1 MGLPGSKR
9 DTRPENEILVCSAR
23 VIMDMERAERMRELL
38 KQTIDWTYMLEA
50 AYWHGTLPLLYRHL
64 SAASP
69 NSIPDRFLN
78 QLRDSVHEITAWNL
92 LLMSQLIKLLGLF
105 RSHGIEVLPFKG
117 PVLAASVYGDIALRH
132 FWDIDI
138 LVKKRDVSN
147 AAQLLIDAGY
157 SPQFSLTREQE
168 RVYAQA
174 YCEHTFRHEGM
185 GAVDLHW
192 GLIPPQFSFAPDP
205 EPLWGRSRRID
216 LGGHTVSTL
225 SPEDMCLFLSLHG
238 AKHYWSQLNWIVDLA
253 ELIRAHEDMDWE
265 SIIDQAAAMGAR
277 RMLFLGLFLAGDLL
291 EAPLPDEVA
300 QKARAARQISSLAD
314 GVYGMLFPRKKV
326 RAISMKQNIY
336 YVKTMDRVSDKMR
349 FCAGY
354 TVPTPLEWSLLR
366 LPRSLSF
373 LYYLLRPVRLA
384 AKYGRKALKR
394 IIARDEAKAQ

>member
-1 MGLPGSKR
+1 
-9 DTRPENEILVCSAR
+9 
-23 VIMDMERAERMRELL
+23 
-38 KQTIDWTYMLEA
+38 MLEA

-168 RVYAQA
+168 RAYAQA
-174 YCEHTFRHEGM
+174 YCEHTFRQEGM

-253 ELIRAHEDMDWE
+253 ELIRAHKDIDWE
-265 SIIDQAAAMGAR
+265 LIIDEAAAMGAR